1 MGFLDNSTTTVDGG
15 IYSGPPATTVDFY
28 HTFTKNTIFYYT
40 SEAHIH
46 MGMFGKVTVG
56 DGDVDSIIDSMN
68 ETGNETSISDEIN
81 ENEDQTSEI
90 EDQKLIEDNIE
101 SSSSVTTIVRNS
113 LFISLSIF
121 LFNFFLFL

>member
-1 MGFLDNSTTTVDGG
+1 
-15 IYSGPPATTVDFY
+15 
-28 HTFTKNTIFYYT
+28 
-40 SEAHIH
+40 

-68 ETGNETSISDEIN
+68 ETGNETSDIDENMTSDSTNETGNETSDIDENLTSNSTNETGNETSISDEIN
-81 ENEDQTSEI
+81 ENDDQTSDI

-113 LFISLSIF
+113 LFISLLLAIIA
-121 LFNFFLFL
+121 LTIVTRKNKN